1 MARYVLSFDLRQMAL
16 HLSRTFKCE
25 FSDSDVR
32 DLLLT
37 LGLVESPM
45 GWLAEDL
52 RPLALAYLKP
62 GGWLA

>member
-1 MARYVLSFDLRQMAL
+1 MARYVLSFDLRQLARQLSHAL
-16 HLSRTFKCE
+16 KC
-25 FSDSDVR
+25 DLTDADVR
-32 DLLLT
+32 EMLQT

-62 GGWLA
+62 GGWL